1 MKSELESAEIIH
13 KPEEEEPIKD
23 HRKVE
28 AGLEIAVIFLQ
39 SLPLA
44 LLWVDQILTKKFVN
58 KREHSIYDDHQQPR
72 MVPDDLTPKQNNDGE
87 EVVRSTIHEKPLLPE
102 TVYFF
107 AGKGCFNSSNK
118 WPHYILLNNILEYAT
133 SL

>member
-13 KPEEEEPIKD
+13 KPEEEVPIKD

-28 AGLEIAVIFLQ
+28 ASLEITVIFLQ
-39 SLPLA
+39 SLPLT

-118 WPHYILLNNILEYAT
+118 
-133 SL
+133 